1 MAKVNEK
8 FAYGLSFYLN
18 KINNIKMLVKFEREK
33 RVGRKKDHLVS
44 AGKREGERERERAKK
59 EGLRVGGSR
68 NREEEKG
75 VSDPF

>member
-33 RVGRKKDHLVS
+33 REKNHLVS
-44 AGKREGERERERAKK
+44 AGKIER
-59 EGLRVGGSR
+59 G
-68 NREEEKG
+68 
-75 VSDPF
+75 